1 MARAALAQSA
11 FSTAVLAVPPDSEAA
26 VSAGPPKEFENA
38 GTLTRIAAGHPMP
51 TSESEAAGRAALA
64 AAAALGPDDY
74 LLVLLSGGASALMAV
89 PAEGLTLDDKRETT
103 AQLLRSGADIHALNT
118 VRKHLSAIKG
128 GRLAIA
134 TRARCDVLVISD
146 VVDDDLS
153 VIASGPTVP
162 DGSRFAEALEIVH
175 RFGGE
180 AAFPHRVVSHLAAGA
195 AGTLAETPKP
205 GDPRFERVRTTII
218 GSRWDAMKGAAAE
231 ATARG
236 YQVVLIDEAVV
247 GEARQ
252 SAASHLRNALAMA
265 ERVRRPAC
273 VVSTGETTVQVRGGG
288 TGGRNQEF
296 TLAAAELLNQ
306 AGRSCAIASVGTDGV
321 DGPTDAAGAYAD
333 ATTIDRALAQGL
345 PPDQYLAENDSYTF
359 FHALDDLIHTGPTG
373 TNVGDLQVILL
384 A

>member
-1 MARAALAQSA
+1 MAKAALALGA
-11 FSTAVLAVPPDSEAA
+11 FSTAVLAVPPRSDAA

-38 GTLTRIAAGHPMP
+38 GRLTRIAAGHPTP

-89 PAEGLTLDDKRETT
+89 PAEGLTLDDKGETT
-103 AQLLRSGADIHALNT
+103 ARLLRSGADIQALNT

-128 GRLAIA
+128 GRLATA

-146 VVDDDLS
+146 VVNDDLS

-162 DGSRFAEALEIVH
+162 DGSRFAEALDIVH
-175 RFGGE
+175 RFGGD
-180 AAFPHRVVSHLAAGA
+180 AAFPHRVVAHLAAGA
-195 AGTLAETPKP
+195 VGTLAETPKP
-205 GDPRFERVRTTII
+205 GDARFERVRTTII
-218 GSRWDAMKGAAAE
+218 GSRRDAMKGAAAE
-231 ATARG
+231 AIARG
-236 YQVVLIDEAVV
+236 YQVVQIDEPVV
-247 GEARQ
+247 GEARR
-252 SAASHLRNALAMA
+252 SAASHLRNALAMS

-273 VVSTGETTVQVRGGG
+273 IVSSGETTVQVRGDGK
-288 TGGRNQEF
+288 GGRNQEF

-306 AGRSCAIASVGTDGV
+306 AAQWCAIASVGTDGV

-345 PPDQYLAENDSYTF
+345 PPDQYLAENDSYSF
-359 FHALDDLIHTGPTG
+359 FGALGDLIHTGPTG
-373 TNVGDLQVILL
+373 TNVGDLQIILL

>member
-1 MARAALAQSA
+1 MATAALAHRS
-11 FSTAVLAVPPDSEAA
+11 FSTAVLAVPESGGA
-26 VSAGPPKEFENA
+26 SAGSPKEFENA
-38 GTLTRIAAGHPMP
+38 GMLTRLAAGHPVP
-51 TSESEAAGRAALA
+51 TWESEAAGRAALA
-64 AAAALGPDDY
+64 AAGALGSDDY

-118 VRKHLSAIKG
+118 VRKHLSAIKA
-128 GRLAIA
+128 GRLAAA

-146 VVDDDLS
+146 VMDDDLS

-162 DGSRFAEALEIVH
+162 DGSRFAEALDIVH

-180 AAFPHRVVSHLAAGA
+180 AAFPHRVVAHLAAGT
-195 AGTLAETPKP
+195 AGTLPETPKP
-205 GDPRFERVRTTII
+205 GDPRFERVRTMII
-218 GSRWDAMKGAAAE
+218 GSRRDAMKGVDEAA
-231 ATARG
+231 ARG
-236 YQVVLIDEAVV
+236 YQVVQIDEAVV
-247 GEARQ
+247 GEARR
-252 SAASHLRNALAMA
+252 SAATHLRKALAMA
-265 ERVRRPAC
+265 TGVERPAC
-273 VVSTGETTVQVRGGG
+273 IVSTGETTVQVRGRG

-306 AGRSCAIASVGTDGV
+306 AGQSCAIASVGTDGV

-345 PPDQYLAENDSYTF
+345 RPDRYLAENDSYAF
-359 FHALDDLIHTGPTG
+359 FRALEDLIHTGPTG